1 MDGQVRSEGGWTC
14 REASNVPRMV
24 PLYSA
29 YARAL
34 VSCARALT
42 FENFATGRTRNRQ
55 RA

>member
-24 PLYSA
+24 PLYSS

-34 VSCARALT
+34 S